1 MWCRVCC
8 RYGEYVEQDAEEA
21 AKRAASA
28 TVREEW
34 ILDPG
39 SNKLISGKNQRPVM

>member
-1 MWCRVCC
+1 MF
-8 RYGEYVEQDAEEA
+8 RYGEYVELDPDEA

-39 SNKLISGKNQRPVM
+39 ANKLISG